1 MKTPEDVCDF
11 LNKQFRDM
19 GINPSVKGFSLF
31 FEENP
36 AFLRMVIDEISIDI
50 FQDWVSENND

>member
-1 MKTPEDVCDF
+1 
-11 LNKQFRDM
+11 M